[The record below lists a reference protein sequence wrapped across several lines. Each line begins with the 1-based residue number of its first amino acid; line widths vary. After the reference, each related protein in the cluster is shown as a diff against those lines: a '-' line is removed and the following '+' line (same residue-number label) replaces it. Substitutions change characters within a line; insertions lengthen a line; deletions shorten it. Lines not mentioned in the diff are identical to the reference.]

1 MEDNDYKMFVDAMNF
16 MYASHYGQ
24 KDKLDEPY
32 WKHPMAVAAVF
43 VQLRDYYHATIALLH
58 DVVED
63 TVMTLDALSQQF
75 PSSIVEAVDALTR
88 EEDETYKE
96 YIRRC
101 AENRDAAK
109 VKWVDLQDNLG
120 IPYDTRIQH
129 HYSIVERYY
138 WALGYLANKYGWR

>member
-138 WALGYLANKYGWR
+138 